1 MPLESSTLAEASIEA
16 LNSALKLR
24 KAVVEVRSGFAQED
38 GRLSAYLG
46 SVFDVEDAGKS
57 AACDKLLYA
66 ADVALH
72 ALIDVAGNLN
82 FMGGNPIPGAVEL
95 SAAPC
100 GALEPMVSSREDLCL
115 LAHAIEDSETLSLGV
130 DLFMRGGDSIDD

>member
-1 MPLESSTLAEASIEA
+1 MTRKTSTLAEVSIEA
-16 LNSALKLR
+16 LNSALVLR
-24 KAVVEVRSGFAQED
+24 KALDGTRCGFAQED
-38 GRLSAYLG
+38 GRLFAYLG
-46 SVFDVEDAGKS
+46 SVFDIEDAGKS

-82 FMGGNPIPGAVEL
+82 CMGGNPIPGAIEL

-100 GALEPMVSSREDLCL
+100 GALGPMVSGREDLCL

-130 DLFMRGGDSIDD
+130 DLFMRGGDSIEG